1 MKTKPVSTS
10 RRSAVARQA
19 GWELPCVGRSKG
31 SSIVKERTL
40 RSVGSVEIRRYR
52 VDLSEE
58 TVGFEI
64 VQSEDLDD
72 ALGGIARGMKLL
84 GDVVVD
90 DPYAPSAPLV
100 MNLGLLSGTSVMTGL
115 RTFFH
120 GYSPLKVSD
129 SGAPGLMWS
138 AGSGHFGTKLRGLGI
153 DEVIFTGRAGRP
165 TLIHLTPGDDDEPA
179 RFEFLDASD
188 LAGRT
193 INERIQTLYGRYP
206 GAHFASIGPAA
217 EHYESMRYAAIGLST
232 DNQLKTGDP
241 KQRFCGRGGY
251 GGVMASKN
259 LWAIAA
265 DGPDPG
271 RTRGLRDINRE
282 ISVGPASAR
291 YRDLPDDLGGTWRNV
306 KWMHEEQ
313 ALPEFNF
320 SPTGTA
326 DATTLYRPTVEAG
339 PYVVK
344 AESCYLCGIK
354 CHKNVYDE
362 EPDGEAGR
370 FRAKVDYEP
379 IALLSSNLGIYDA
392 DVALSLIRLCDELG
406 MDSISLGVTLGY
418 VMEYNRRNGPVLLDG
433 LSYGD
438 IDGVE
443 RAIRGAADGEL
454 PDLGGGVKRLS
465 DRMGETGYAMHSK
478 GIEYPAY
485 QPQTN
490 PGFPWALA
498 GGHMSMRT
506 FMLYATEKQ
515 TDMDYWVAA
524 ITESG
529 PLYLLDDLTGLC
541 KFANA
546 SPDMEAEA
554 LQIATGLDISGDDLS
569 RAALRTQLRG
579 YAVERRRGFAAGDY
593 RLPAEAHGPMG
604 ESDIEIFNTSEFF
617 DELRSRVM
625 ERMDR
630 EAVAAGFPVT

>member
-1 MKTKPVSTS
+1 MSEGAALSVTS
-10 RRSAVARQA
+10 VM
-19 GWELPCVGRSKG
+19 
-31 SSIVKERTL
+31 
-40 RSVGSVEIRRYR
+40 IRRYR
-52 VDLSEE
+52 VDLTEE
-58 TVGFEI
+58 TVRFEV
-64 VQSEDLDD
+64 VQSEDLED
-72 ALGGIARGMKLL
+72 ALGGIARAMKLL

-90 DPYAPSAPLV
+90 DPYAASAPLV

-120 GYSPLKVSD
+120 GYSPLKASD
-129 SGAPGLMWS
+129 GGAPGLMWS
-138 AGSGHFGTKLRGLGI
+138 AGSGHFGTKLRGLGA
-153 DEVIFTGRAGRP
+153 DEMIFTGRAALP
-165 TLIHLTPGDDDEPA
+165 TLIHLTPGDDNDPA
-179 RFEFLDASD
+179 QFEFLDASD
-188 LAGRT
+188 LAGLT
-193 INERIQTLYGRYP
+193 INERIQALHKRYP
-206 GAHFASIGPAA
+206 AAHFASIGPAA
-217 EHYESMRYAAIGLST
+217 EHYETMRYAAIGLST

-259 LWAIAA
+259 LWAIVA
-265 DGPDPG
+265 DGPDPA
-271 RTRGLRDINRE
+271 RARGLRDINRE

-291 YRDLPDDLGGTWRNV
+291 YRDLPDDRGGTWRNV
-306 KWMHEEQ
+306 KWMHEEE

-320 SPTGTA
+320 SPPGTA
-326 DATTLYRPTVEAG
+326 DAIALYRPTVEDG
-339 PYVVK
+339 PYEVK
-344 AESCYLCGIK
+344 AESCFLCGIR
-354 CHKNVYDE
+354 CHKNVYDR
-362 EPDGEAGR
+362 EPNGETGA

-392 DVALSLIRLCDELG
+392 DAALSLIRLCDEFG

-443 RAIRGAADGEL
+443 QAIRGAAVGRL

-465 DRMGETGYAMHSK
+465 DRLGETEYAMHSK

-515 TDMDYWVAA
+515 TDLDYWVDA

-529 PLYLLDDLTGLC
+529 PQYLMDDLTGLC

-546 SPDMEAEA
+546 SPEMEAEA
-554 LQIATGLDISGDDLS
+554 LQIATGLDVSGDDLREVVS
-569 RAALRTQLRG
+569 RTQLRG
-579 YAVERRRGFAAGDY
+579 YAVERRQGFVPGDY

-604 ESDIEIFNTSEFF
+604 SAGLEVFNTPEFF
-617 DELRSRVM
+617 DELRSRVID
-625 ERMDR
+625 RMDG
-630 EAVAAGFPVT
+630 EARAAGFLAT